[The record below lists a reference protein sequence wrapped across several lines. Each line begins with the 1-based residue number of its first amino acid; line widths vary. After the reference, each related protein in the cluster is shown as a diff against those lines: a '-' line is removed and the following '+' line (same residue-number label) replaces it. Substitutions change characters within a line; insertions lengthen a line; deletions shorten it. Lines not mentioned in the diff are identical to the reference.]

1 MSVPLC
7 RVRRRDLVRKRASQL
22 AIPALIALLGAACSK
37 TDYATRTERDHGDAG
52 SAGARPDGPVAD
64 VSEELTGG
72 RGPFVGAASGLGA
85 PMNYSF
91 TIPSGYAAHEYVAAG
106 TATDYVASGTL
117 TPDGMW
123 TLEPNTTATYR
134 TRVIV
139 LEPADAAAASGTA
152 VVEWLNVSGGLDAD
166 PEYVS
171 VEEELLRQHHAWV
184 GVSAQLIG
192 VEGGPVLVA
201 APGGEALAGKGLKK
215 IDPVRYGTL
224 SHPGDGYSFDI
235 FTQVARALRNGSLLR
250 GSKPRFVIAAGE
262 SQSAFALTTYY
273 DGVQPLTLVFDGFFV
288 HSRGAMTLPFVA
300 PGAAAD
306 LVGAITNPLHPVF
319 RGDVGAP
326 VMDVQTEG
334 DVTGVLDSGAVR
346 QADGDHFRL
355 WEVAGTAHA
364 DVHLVGALAS
374 TLDCGVPINNGPMH
388 LVAKSAL
395 RALDTWL
402 RAGTPPVFAQR
413 LEMSDGGSAIA
424 RNADGIALG
433 GIRTPP
439 VDVPVD
445 VLSGAPG
452 PSTAT
457 LCLLLGSTT
466 PLPDARL
473 AQLYPNRAAYQQM
486 YAAATD
492 KTNQAGYVL
501 DADRDALLAFSQPSR
516 IQP

>member
-1 MSVPLC
+1 M
-7 RVRRRDLVRKRASQL
+7 RTRTSQL
-22 AIPALIALLGAACSK
+22 AILALSSLLVAACSK
-37 TDYATRTERDHGDAG
+37 TDHAAGTVPGQDDAG
-52 SAGARPDGPVAD
+52 SADPRPDGPAAD
-64 VSEELTGG
+64 VSQELVGG
-72 RGPFVGAASGLGA
+72 NGPFVGAASGLGA

-91 TIPSGYAAHEYVAAG
+91 MVPSGYAAHEYVAAG
-106 TATDYVASGTL
+106 TATDYVASGAL

-123 TLEPNTTATYR
+123 TLEPNTTAAYR

-139 LEPADAAAASGTA
+139 LEPADPAAASGTA

-166 PEYVS
+166 PEYAS
-171 VEEELLRQHHAWV
+171 VEEELLRRHHTWV
-184 GVSAQLIG
+184 GVSVQLIG

-215 IDPVRYGTL
+215 IDPARYGTL

-235 FTQVARALRNGSLLR
+235 FTQVARALRSGSLLG

-262 SQSAFALTTYY
+262 SQSAIALTTYY
-273 DGVQPLTLVFDGFFV
+273 DGVQPITRVFDGFFV
-288 HSRGAMTLPFVA
+288 HSRGGMTLPLVA
-300 PGAAAD
+300 PGASAD

-319 RGDVGAP
+319 RGDLEAP

-334 DVTGVLDSGAVR
+334 DVTGVLNSGAVR
-346 QADGDHFRL
+346 QDDGDHFRL

-374 TLDCGVPINNGPMH
+374 TLNCGVSINNGPMH

-402 RAGTPPVFAQR
+402 RAGTSPVVAPR
-413 LEMSDGGSAIA
+413 LEMDAAGTAIV

-445 VLSGAPG
+445 LLSGAPG
-452 PSTAT
+452 PSMD
-457 LCLLLGSTT
+457 LICLLLGSTT

-486 YAAATD
+486 YAASTD
-492 KTNQAGYVL
+492 QTIKAGYVL
-501 DADRDALLAFSQPSR
+501 ELDRAALLGFSQPGR